1 MASALDAP
9 APFPSPPFLLI
20 VDAGNVI
27 EVFADFSGLG
37 KDYAHF
43 PDRQSFRITLDPQS
57 LNPMLK
63 SAEVTRDIAARL
75 AKIAA
80 ALERRSHDPKDA
92 AEFLMRC
99 LFTMF
104 AEDIGLIANKAF
116 EHVLRQLRC

>member
-1 MASALDAP
+1 M
-9 APFPSPPFLLI
+9 
-20 VDAGNVI
+20 
-27 EVFADFSGLG
+27 FADFSGLG

-99 LFTMF
+99 LLTCSRR
-104 AEDIGLIANKAF
+104 IS
-116 EHVLRQLRC
+116 V